1 MKSLMFIFI
10 MFSTACSLF
19 SQTFEVIQKR
29 IPVLT
34 QRQGNEVMLLKIGGG
49 ANVEEVN
56 EVIFDL
62 SGTDDY
68 RDIES
73 LKLFYRGGKM
83 KDSIQF
89 GETQMPSSK
98 VKFLGRQ
105 PISSEAGHFSLMVKL
120 KNEADILHTMTA
132 KCEEVK
138 IGKTRLTPSADYK
151 PLRIRFGTALRQQ
164 FEDGVHTY
172 RIPGIV
178 KTNNGTLLAVFDQ
191 RLDVFRDP
199 QGRCTIGLQ
208 RSTDGGRTWEPVKT
222 ILDRGSWGGLDPKM
236 NGVTDA
242 CILVNSKS
250 NEIFV
255 GALWMHGQWMNGKWE
270 GVPSDP
276 KAELG
281 RKRASQPGMN
291 ERETCQFLITK
302 SSDDGKSWSEAVN
315 MTGIKKPEWPLF
327 AVSPTNGITLEDG
340 TLVFPFKVP
349 GNVALTY
356 SKDGGKSWTVSALGP
371 KTNGAENAIV
381 QLNEGSIMLNARSM
395 GNSSYRTVYTTPD
408 LGKTWIEHPTNNK
421 LLVEPGCH
429 GSLYKHNYT
438 FKGQA
443 RSILLFSNPDSEKK
457 RERMTLKV
465 SFDEGLTWPEK
476 HWILLD
482 EGRSAYSSIT
492 SIDDKTIGILYEGS
506 QAQMTF
512 QKISVSEI
520 ANH

>member
-1 MKSLMFIFI
+1 
-10 MFSTACSLF
+10 
-19 SQTFEVIQKR
+19 
-29 IPVLT
+29 
-34 QRQGNEVMLLKIGGG
+34 
-49 ANVEEVN
+49 
-56 EVIFDL
+56 
-62 SGTDDY
+62 
-68 RDIES
+68 
-73 LKLFYRGGKM
+73 
-83 KDSIQF
+83 
-89 GETQMPSSK
+89 
-98 VKFLGRQ
+98 
-105 PISSEAGHFSLMVKL
+105 
-120 KNEADILHTMTA
+120 
-132 KCEEVK
+132 
-138 IGKTRLTPSADYK
+138 
-151 PLRIRFGTALRQQ
+151 
-164 FEDGVHTY
+164 
-172 RIPGIV
+172 
-178 KTNNGTLLAVFDQ
+178 
-191 RLDVFRDP
+191 
-199 QGRCTIGLQ
+199 
-208 RSTDGGRTWEPVKT
+208 
-222 ILDRGSWGGLDPKM
+222 
-236 NGVTDA
+236 
-242 CILVNSKS
+242 
-250 NEIFV
+250 
-255 GALWMHGQWMNGKWE
+255 
-270 GVPSDP
+270 
-276 KAELG
+276 
-281 RKRASQPGMN
+281 
-291 ERETCQFLITK
+291 
-302 SSDDGKSWSEAVN
+302 